1 MLQGQ
6 KTGMKGIYGAFPVS
20 LRVFGTGSRLSVR
33 CLSLQR
39 PVQQDIDLGKEADR
53 PIHSHSKSV
62 QIRGNS
68 I

>member
-1 MLQGQ
+1 M
-6 KTGMKGIYGAFPVS
+6 S